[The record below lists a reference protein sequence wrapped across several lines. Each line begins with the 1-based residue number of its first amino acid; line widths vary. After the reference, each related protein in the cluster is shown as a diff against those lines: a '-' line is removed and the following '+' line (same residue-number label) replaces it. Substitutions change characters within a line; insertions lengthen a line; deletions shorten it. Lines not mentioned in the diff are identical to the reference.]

1 MATCHLSA
9 GRVSRICERMILWTV
24 LALMTGAAVLCV
36 LWPLSARAVAARD
49 ERGDVSFYE
58 DQLREISRDGERGL
72 ISAAEADAARAEA
85 GRRLLRANAVEPAPA
100 ATTGEPA
107 LRRRR
112 AAAAF
117 ALSAVPLI
125 GLTVYGALGSPQ
137 AAIQPAAP
145 QTAAAG
151 PDIETAL
158 AQMEAHLASH
168 PDDARGWD
176 VVAPIYLRLGRFD
189 EASRAYAAA
198 RRSGGE
204 TAERLTGAGE
214 ALVGSGAGIVSAEAA
229 AAFRRAVEIDPASAK
244 GRFYLALA
252 VEQDGDLARA
262 RTAYEALLASGG
274 PNAPWRPL
282 VETRLARLS
291 GQGATAP
298 ALATG
303 EGGPDIQAMVRRL
316 DERLAAGGG
325 SEPEWSR
332 LVRSYAVLGQRDEA
346 VRRLGLARTALGRDP
361 EAGTR
366 LDRLAQD
373 LGLEEAAK

>member
-1 MATCHLSA
+1 
-9 GRVSRICERMILWTV
+9 MILWTI

-36 LWPLSARAVAARD
+36 LWPLSAHAVAARD

-72 ISAAEADAARAEA
+72 ISAVEAESARAEA
-85 GRRLLRANAVEPAPA
+85 GRRLLRASAAEPASA

-137 AAIQPAAP
+137 AAILPAGPPLA
-145 QTAAAG
+145 ALAAG
-151 PDIETAL
+151 PDIEMAL
-158 AQMEAHLASH
+158 ARMEGHLASH

-176 VVAPIYLRLGRFD
+176 VVAPIYLRVGRFE

-204 TAERLTGAGE
+204 TSERLTGAGE
-214 ALVGSGAGIVSAEAA
+214 ALVGSGGGIVSAEAA
-229 AAFRRAVEIDPASAK
+229 AVFRRAVELDPASAK

-252 VEQDGDLARA
+252 AEQDGDLARA
-262 RTAYEALLASGG
+262 RADYEALLASGG
-274 PNAPWRPL
+274 PDAPWRPL

-298 ALATG
+298 ALASG

-316 DERLAAGGG
+316 DERLTTNGG
-325 SEPEWSR
+325 SEPEWAR
-332 LVRSYAVLGQRDEA
+332 LVRSYAVLGRRDEA
-346 VRRLGLARTALGRDP
+346 LRRLGLARTALARDP
-361 EAGTR
+361 DAGTR
-366 LDRLAQD
+366 LDRLARD
-373 LGLEEAAK
+373 LGLEEPVK